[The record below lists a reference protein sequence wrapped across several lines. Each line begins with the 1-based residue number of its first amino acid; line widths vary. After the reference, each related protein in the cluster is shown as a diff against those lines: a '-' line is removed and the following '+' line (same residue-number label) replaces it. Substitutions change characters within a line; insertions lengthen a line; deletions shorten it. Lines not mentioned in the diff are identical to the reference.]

1 MLTTSADFARN
12 AFSSGNPTSSILPL
26 YSVKRVPINSDRSS
40 QGSSNDDG
48 VDNKVMRKYSK
59 PEAQT
64 DKQLMDYGAKDSHHR
79 DNSHNYIPGFQR
91 PLMRATPSTR
101 SSSRSSLEEAQL
113 PFTDPY
119 NYVDGLTS
127 LNDALTEGLSPNAD
141 WSARVSAFNYLKW
154 LLLQGPKGV
163 QDLMQSFEKVM
174 KLFSM
179 HLDDPH
185 HKVAQAALSTLTEL
199 VPACR
204 KPFESYLERILPH
217 IFSRL
222 VDPKEFIRQL
232 GTSALEIM
240 GNLYSIDS
248 LLPALLR
255 SLDEQRSPKAKIA
268 VLDFASTAFAKLAV
282 NGEAAPG
289 NNLLKMWL
297 AKLAPLAT
305 DKNAK
310 LKETAV
316 NGIISVYTHFDSS
329 TVLNFIIGLT
339 IEEQSRLRRALK
351 QYTPRIEVELMN
363 FLQNRSQKSRSKPS
377 HDQLDI
383 SHAMDDSY
391 VLSLGRTASS
401 VIKSQSPSSYGTSF
415 NNDGIRKW
423 SGGSA
428 GEATQYANK
437 ITAQSTVD
445 DVSINYFRNYEP
457 PSPVHDSLLPSRN
470 KNNRNIRSG
479 SPEGWSDRP
488 SMVDRNSLDSK
499 RGYEDA
505 VFSHGDSHVYSNNMQ
520 VDPAA
525 LEENDTSDQ
534 GIENGQSFLKGTQQ
548 KSLKSPTVEDTTA
561 KILTW
566 LNQVGLLVTETFLL
580 SLICV

>member
-1 MLTTSADFARN
+1 
-12 AFSSGNPTSSILPL
+12 
-26 YSVKRVPINSDRSS
+26 
-40 QGSSNDDG
+40 
-48 VDNKVMRKYSK
+48 
-59 PEAQT
+59 
-64 DKQLMDYGAKDSHHR
+64 
-79 DNSHNYIPGFQR
+79 
-91 PLMRATPSTR
+91 
-101 SSSRSSLEEAQL
+101 
-113 PFTDPY
+113 
-119 NYVDGLTS
+119 
-127 LNDALTEGLSPNAD
+127 
-141 WSARVSAFNYLKW
+141 
-154 LLLQGPKGV
+154 
-163 QDLMQSFEKVM
+163 MQSFEKVM

-383 SHAMDDSY
+383 SHAMDDNY

-445 DVSINYFRNYEP
+445 DVSINYFRTYEP
-457 PSPVHDSLLPSRN
+457 PSPVHDSLLPARN
-470 KNNRNIRSG
+470 KNIRNIRSG

-488 SMVDRNSLDSK
+488 STVDRNSLDSK

-505 VFSHGDSHVYSNNMQ
+505 VYSHGDAHVYSNNMQ

-525 LEENDTSDQ
+525 LGENDTSDR
-534 GIENGQSFLKGTQQ
+534 GIESNGQTFLKGTQQ
-548 KSLKSPTVEDTTA
+548 KSGKSPTVEDTTA
-561 KILTW
+561 KISTW
-566 LNQVGLLVTETFLL
+566 LNQVGSFGD
-580 SLICV
+580 